1 MSLSRSVR
9 LAAPAFAVLLS
20 LALAACDRGGPG
32 DVPAMGETAQGGLSR
47 DAIERAVFTRPPPV
61 APTASDQEGEAPDA
75 APPARPDPAIIRAQ
89 ILLTRARFSPGIIDG
104 LGGENTS
111 QAVAAFQKAAGLP
124 EDGVLDAEVFDR
136 LTGVDSGSVLTDHVV
151 TAQDVE
157 GPFIGAVPTDLA
169 AMARLDRVGYSAP
182 LEALAERFHMTE
194 ALLQALNPGVDF
206 SRAQALVGRTLVVAA
221 VGART
226 LPGEV
231 DHIVVDKTERS
242 VRAYDAS
249 NRLLAFYPATIGS
262 EERPAPS
269 GTLTVV
275 GVAHDPDYA
284 YDPSRVTYDRG
295 PRRVVVPPGPNN
307 PVGTVWIALSRDTY
321 GIHGTP
327 DPSKIAK
334 TASNGCIRLTNWD
347 AEQLAAAVR
356 PGVEVRFVG

>member
-1 MSLSRSVR
+1 MSLNRSAS
-9 LAAPAFAVLLS
+9 LAALL
-20 LALAACDRGGPG
+20 LLPLPLAACEREQPT
-32 DVPAMGETAQGGLSR
+32 PAPPEASVVNGLSR
-47 DAIERAVFTRPPPV
+47 DSIESAVFSPRAQPPASDDGAASPAA
-61 APTASDQEGEAPDA
+61 APTS
-75 APPARPDPAIIRAQ
+75 PDPAIIRAQ

-104 LGGENTS
+104 LGGDNTS
-111 QAVAAFQKAAGLP
+111 QAIAAFEKAVGLD
-124 EDGVLDAEVFDR
+124 EDGVLDAEVFQR
-136 LTGVDSGSVLTDHVV
+136 LTETAGGPALADHVV

-157 GPFIGAVPTDLA
+157 GPFIGTVPTDLE
-169 AMARLDRVGYSAP
+169 AMAELERVGYATP

-194 ALLQALNPGVDF
+194 ALLQALNPATNFASVQ
-206 SRAQALVGRTLVVAA
+206 SLVGQTIVVAA
-221 VGART
+221 VGGQP
-226 LPGEV
+226 LPGAV

-275 GVAHDPDYA
+275 GVANDPDYA

-295 PRRVVVPPGPNN
+295 PRRILVPPGPNN
-307 PVGTVWIALSRDTY
+307 PVGSVWIALSRDTY

-347 AEQLAAAVR
+347 AEQLAAAVK